1 MRDAVFSETIRLWHN
16 RMALLL
22 VGALELGS
30 LILLVALAVGM
41 PQARTALLLTLAGAV
56 VLFVVLM
63 SWGAR
68 TRIGPTGLE
77 VRGVTVPL
85 PRWKFTADQIASVEA
100 IRIDALNDWGGWG
113 LRWVPRRGSAII
125 FAGDAGVRL
134 TLPDGTVR
142 VIASR
147 RPDELY
153 ASILA
158 LGVPETG
165 VLPAEAT

>member
-16 RMALLL
+16 GLVLGLLL
-22 VGALELGS
+22 AVEFSSVTLM
-30 LILLVALAVGM
+30 VALAVGI
-41 PQARTALLLTLAGAV
+41 PSARVPILLSLIPAVLLL
-56 VLFVVLM
+56 VLVL

-77 VRGVTVPL
+77 VRGVPLPL

-100 IRIDALNDWGGWG
+100 IRIDAINDWGGWG
-113 LRWVPRRGSAII
+113 LRWVPKRGSAVI
-125 FAGDAGVRL
+125 FAGESGVRL
-134 TLPDGTVR
+134 TLLDGTVR

-147 RPDELY
+147 RPDELF

-158 LGVPETG
+158 LGVPEHEP
-165 VLPAEAT
+165 VEASGA